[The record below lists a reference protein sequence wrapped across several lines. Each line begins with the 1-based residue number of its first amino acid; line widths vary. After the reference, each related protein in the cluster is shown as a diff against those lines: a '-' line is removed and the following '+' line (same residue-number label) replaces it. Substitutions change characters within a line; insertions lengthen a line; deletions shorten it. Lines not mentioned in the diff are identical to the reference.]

1 MQVFCSF
8 ALFLEEAWQSGYCT
22 AEMVVSW
29 EVTINCCPSDLPGGV
44 QCKMQA
50 DVTAGN
56 CYSKWTKRVLF
67 RCFEGCHIVVKTR
80 DKTLWKKLFSYCYC
94 TLNISWSGGNTDSLG
109 VCPSL
114 PNTAVWKSVRDVC
127 SCLSLIPPIIFP
139 FTFRSN

>member
-1 MQVFCSF
+1 MQVFCPF

-22 AEMVVSW
+22 AVMVVSW

-67 RCFEGCHIVVKTR
+67 RCFERV
-80 DKTLWKKLFSYCYC
+80 SYCC
-94 TLNISWSGGNTDSLG
+94 QNTWQNSLEKVVFLLLLYPKHFVKWG
-109 VCPSL
+109 EYWFPWCLLSL